1 MNVIVP
7 VPNEV
12 LDLHTL
18 KFVRE
23 GVLKTKRLCTGSFH
37 KERTTWF
44 GLKVEVDHC
53 ALGTVYPHASGNVF
67 SGQFEQW
74 SSENDLDNHT
84 LAEIV
89 LTNDNLYADLF
100 TPEERHSIV
109 LDWLNRCIAYAEN
122 VKREIEK
129 LASSTPANVA
139 KELVEA

>member
-23 GVLKTKRLCTGSFH
+23 GVLKTKRLCTGSYH

-44 GLKVEVDHC
+44 GLKVETDHC
-53 ALGTVYPHASGNVF
+53 AVGTVYPSETSGTYL
-67 SGQFEQW
+67 QW
-74 SSENDLDNHT
+74 MEKNDLDDHT

-122 VKREIEK
+122 VKREVEA